1 MSGQSNEL
9 RELLALRGE
18 RLTPNDCPRIGDFD
32 ALLEAL
38 RLHHGPEGRPDLQPI
53 PHTTS
58 TPEPVSGMAEPVQ
71 VAQRP
76 ARPQYRGCDG
86 AEVNLMR
93 MCRRPDGHGMEFL
106 RGLRRDRL
114 KTAQDRRRICDHAR
128 DYRLGLAVGRT
139 ALRRAS

>member
-1 MSGQSNEL
+1 MMVREASVSGQGNEL

-18 RLTPNDCPRIGDFD
+18 RFTPNDCPRIGDFD

-71 VAQRP
+71 VAQPVGAGLNTEAVMAAESRYHACVP
-76 ARPQYRGCDG
+76 AP
-86 AEVNLMR
+86 
-93 MCRRPDGHGMEFL
+93 
-106 RGLRRDRL
+106 
-114 KTAQDRRRICDHAR
+114 
-128 DYRLGLAVGRT
+128 
-139 ALRRAS
+139 

>member
-18 RLTPNDCPRIGDFD
+18 RFTPNDCPRIGDFD

-58 TPEPVSGMAEPVQ
+58 TPN
-71 VAQRP
+71 R
-76 ARPQYRGCDG
+76 
-86 AEVNLMR
+86 
-93 MCRRPDGHGMEFL
+93 
-106 RGLRRDRL
+106 
-114 KTAQDRRRICDHAR
+114 
-128 DYRLGLAVGRT
+128 
-139 ALRRAS
+139 